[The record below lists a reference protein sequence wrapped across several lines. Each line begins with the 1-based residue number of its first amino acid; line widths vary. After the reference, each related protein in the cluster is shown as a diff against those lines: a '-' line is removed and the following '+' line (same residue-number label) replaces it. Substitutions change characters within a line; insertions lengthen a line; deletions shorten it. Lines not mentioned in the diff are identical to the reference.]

1 MPRLYGKWPG
11 WIVEESLRLMWTLI
25 YGKTEVKLL
34 TLLENLKQVDIFL
47 HDSEHSYA
55 NMKFEFSSVLNYM
68 KEGSLLLADDATSNS
83 AFQELFSFPCDDKRK
98 GCLLTSKD
106 SDLGALIIRNPNI
119 EVEGR

>member
-1 MPRLYGKWPG
+1 
-11 WIVEESLRLMWTLI
+11 MWTLI

-83 AFQELFSFPCDDKRK
+83 AFQELLSFSGFGKSKC
-98 GCLLTSKD
+98 CLLTDSD
-106 SDLGALIIRNPNI
+106 SDLGALTINNATKNLA
-119 EVEGR
+119 EGWFL